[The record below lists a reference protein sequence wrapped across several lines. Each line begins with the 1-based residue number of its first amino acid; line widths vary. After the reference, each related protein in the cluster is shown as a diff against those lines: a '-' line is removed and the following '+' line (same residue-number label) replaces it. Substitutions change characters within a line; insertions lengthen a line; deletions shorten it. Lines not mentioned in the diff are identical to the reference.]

1 VENRGQT
8 PSPSAALLDVRNP
21 FVDDGLQHY
30 PIPQRRRPREH
41 PTGCTT
47 AARSARHLSIRRSYR
62 LMGNCILGISND
74 SPCQPK
80 APDAGTETIGPP
92 MPHSQSA
99 PSLLRMYV
107 VLVSQMRNRHT
118 QARSLAWVIRST
130 QCHRETSEQQWWP
143 NRKDP
148 EHPGIPTRALRA
160 HILPVPRRPW
170 DIPIGATPCIPT
182 SFLLRGSF
190 LTLRSPPVNR

>member
-1 VENRGQT
+1 MENRGQT

-107 VLVSQMRNRHT
+107 VLVSQMRNRHA

-148 EHPGIPTRALRA
+148 EHPPASPRGHSAPTFCRSPGVPGIFLSVRLRA
-160 HILPVPRRPW
+160 
-170 DIPIGATPCIPT
+170 
-182 SFLLRGSF
+182 
-190 LTLRSPPVNR
+190 SPPVFSYVVPF